1 MILLVQIICLCYT
14 LYVLQEYATSGAYSR
29 QHRLLPLLVGLI
41 GVYNFYQV
49 VLTLTGQTELFGR
62 LKDMLLIQVL
72 YLILI
77 YIMDFLKIHIPY
89 GVQWI
94 MFCVLLAL
102 NVIVFM
108 RYRQPE
114 IYHIYFRIYL
124 IGCTAAIVAM
134 GTYAY
139 LRRSLTMHEHQIAN
153 LLYIVLLVNA
163 AAMCAEKFFTIPGN
177 LLMLAATTGVCGAVH
192 YLIQTDQLMDTGELL
207 RERLYDDSDTAVV
220 LLDTNFYCVDANRSG
235 RSLFAGPMQLYER
248 NSRRHRGYMQEAEEL
263 AKSIQ
268 EGKKS
273 REIEKNGQYYQCQCT
288 PVYYSGRLRGYIL
301 GAWDIT
307 SPKKETQLMQAL
319 KGKAEM
325 QTARKS
331 DFLAQ
336 MSHDLKSPLHA
347 IIGITDI
354 LSSRKE
360 LTASDRALLLHI
372 KGAGNS
378 LVEQVNAILDYSR
391 IEAGK
396 FELMAECYRLDQV
409 LEEVAHMCVI
419 NLQSKRVWFE
429 ACIQGEF
436 PEKMY
441 GDAMRVREILQNLL
455 ANAVKFTEEGEI
467 RCVITC
473 EAIRDSS
480 DVMVRCRV
488 SDTGTGMTS
497 EQLRQGFD
505 SYVSYAAE
513 SGQSGNGLGLS
524 IVKELANRMGGS
536 VRAESNG
543 TRGTT
548 ITVEIRQK
556 VCGSTLHDAVCYT
569 TDSLLRESV
578 VYTERIQPTWIY
590 PGAHVLLA
598 DDMRINQ
605 EIFQE
610 LAAPWR
616 FTLDVVRNGKEA
628 VEAAARKEYQLIFL
642 DQRMPEKNGDEAAK
656 EIRKFCDI
664 PMVLM
669 TADITAELKHRN
681 RRPEFTAYLDKPIDV
696 SELKKVIETYLP
708 VAERRDFLLHAQM
721 NHGAYRRLLQTFLQE
736 TGSLAAELP
745 GYVPEQLELF
755 GTKVHGIKGAS
766 QQIGRQAL
774 SESAE
779 IMEMAAKTE
788 NIQYLE
794 KHMTEFLETI
804 RHTLESVED
813 ELKNLPQEIQGEG
826 AATAE
831 DIPEEK
837 QQILAQ
843 LREAF
848 DACDLNGIEQGLSR
862 FARAHLTAEERELLT
877 ELHAAYENLD
887 YEEGSE
893 LLSGRML

>member
-1 MILLVQIICLCYT
+1 MMLLVQIICLCYT

-429 ACIQGEF
+429 A
-436 PEKMY
+436 
-441 GDAMRVREILQNLL
+441 
-455 ANAVKFTEEGEI
+455 
-467 RCVITC
+467 
-473 EAIRDSS
+473 
-480 DVMVRCRV
+480 
-488 SDTGTGMTS
+488 
-497 EQLRQGFD
+497 
-505 SYVSYAAE
+505 
-513 SGQSGNGLGLS
+513 
-524 IVKELANRMGGS
+524 
-536 VRAESNG
+536 
-543 TRGTT
+543 
-548 ITVEIRQK
+548 
-556 VCGSTLHDAVCYT
+556 
-569 TDSLLRESV
+569 
-578 VYTERIQPTWIY
+578 
-590 PGAHVLLA
+590 
-598 DDMRINQ
+598 
-605 EIFQE
+605 
-610 LAAPWR
+610 
-616 FTLDVVRNGKEA
+616 
-628 VEAAARKEYQLIFL
+628 
-642 DQRMPEKNGDEAAK
+642 
-656 EIRKFCDI
+656 
-664 PMVLM
+664 
-669 TADITAELKHRN
+669 
-681 RRPEFTAYLDKPIDV
+681 
-696 SELKKVIETYLP
+696 
-708 VAERRDFLLHAQM
+708 
-721 NHGAYRRLLQTFLQE
+721 
-736 TGSLAAELP
+736 
-745 GYVPEQLELF
+745 
-755 GTKVHGIKGAS
+755 
-766 QQIGRQAL
+766 
-774 SESAE
+774 
-779 IMEMAAKTE
+779 
-788 NIQYLE
+788 
-794 KHMTEFLETI
+794 
-804 RHTLESVED
+804 
-813 ELKNLPQEIQGEG
+813 
-826 AATAE
+826 
-831 DIPEEK
+831 
-837 QQILAQ
+837 
-843 LREAF
+843 
-848 DACDLNGIEQGLSR
+848 
-862 FARAHLTAEERELLT
+862 
-877 ELHAAYENLD
+877 
-887 YEEGSE
+887 
-893 LLSGRML
+893 

>member
-163 AAMCAEKFFTIPGN
+163 AAMGAEKFFTIPGN

-248 NSRRHRGYMQEAEEL
+248 DSRRHRGYMQEAEEL

-578 VYTERIQPTWIY
+578 VYTERISRHGSIR
-590 PGAHVLLA
+590 GH
-598 DDMRINQ
+598 MFCSRMICGS
-605 EIFQE
+605 IR
-610 LAAPWR
+610 R
-616 FTLDVVRNGKEA
+616 FSRNS
-628 VEAAARKEYQLIFL
+628 
-642 DQRMPEKNGDEAAK
+642 QRRGGLHWMLCA
-656 EIRKFCDI
+656 
-664 PMVLM
+664 
-669 TADITAELKHRN
+669 T
-681 RRPEFTAYLDKPIDV
+681 
-696 SELKKVIETYLP
+696 
-708 VAERRDFLLHAQM
+708 ERRLW
-721 NHGAYRRLLQTFLQE
+721 RRQR
-736 TGSLAAELP
+736 
-745 GYVPEQLELF
+745 
-755 GTKVHGIKGAS
+755 
-766 QQIGRQAL
+766 GR
-774 SESAE
+774 SIS
-779 IMEMAAKTE
+779 
-788 NIQYLE
+788 
-794 KHMTEFLETI
+794 
-804 RHTLESVED
+804 
-813 ELKNLPQEIQGEG
+813 
-826 AATAE
+826 
-831 DIPEEK
+831 
-837 QQILAQ
+837 
-843 LREAF
+843 
-848 DACDLNGIEQGLSR
+848 
-862 FARAHLTAEERELLT
+862 
-877 ELHAAYENLD
+877 
-887 YEEGSE
+887 
-893 LLSGRML
+893 

>member
-556 VCGSTLHDAVCYT
+556 VLYDGQS
-569 TDSLLRESV
+569 
-578 VYTERIQPTWIY
+578 
-590 PGAHVLLA
+590 
-598 DDMRINQ
+598 
-605 EIFQE
+605 
-610 LAAPWR
+610 
-616 FTLDVVRNGKEA
+616 
-628 VEAAARKEYQLIFL
+628 AARVSGLY
-642 DQRMPEKNGDEAAK
+642 G
-656 EIRKFCDI
+656 
-664 PMVLM
+664 
-669 TADITAELKHRN
+669 ADPA
-681 RRPEFTAYLDKPIDV
+681 DMD
-696 SELKKVIETYLP
+696 
-708 VAERRDFLLHAQM
+708 
-721 NHGAYRRLLQTFLQE
+721 
-736 TGSLAAELP
+736 
-745 GYVPEQLELF
+745 
-755 GTKVHGIKGAS
+755 
-766 QQIGRQAL
+766 
-774 SESAE
+774 
-779 IMEMAAKTE
+779 
-788 NIQYLE
+788 
-794 KHMTEFLETI
+794 
-804 RHTLESVED
+804 
-813 ELKNLPQEIQGEG
+813 
-826 AATAE
+826 
-831 DIPEEK
+831 
-837 QQILAQ
+837 
-843 LREAF
+843 
-848 DACDLNGIEQGLSR
+848 
-862 FARAHLTAEERELLT
+862 
-877 ELHAAYENLD
+877 
-887 YEEGSE
+887 
-893 LLSGRML
+893 LSGGTCSARG